1 MFVWVVLCRA
11 KGNCVKMTEQILVA
25 KPALLANVTVNASAP
40 KSIEPV
46 WLASSTEDTGP
57 SFCSGQCGNPE
68 TNTCIMAINL

>member
-57 SFCSGQCGNPE
+57 SFCAQASVVTQRQ
-68 TNTCIMAINL
+68 IRA

>member
-1 MFVWVVLCRA
+1 M
-11 KGNCVKMTEQILVA
+11 A

-57 SFCSGQCGNPE
+57 SFCAQASVVTQRQ
-68 TNTCIMAINL
+68 IRA